1 MTKTFPGSSRSTAG
15 RRSGRAWTTSPK
27 SSGKCRQLAFSVCAL
42 KLLYRSYIDNG
53 SKVAIVCSARSTQT
67 KSLGTTNLLLQA
79 SREALQP
86 AMSSSGDGQSGSVS
100 GTATPF
106 YPKRVGSGF
115 FGKDQPTSM
124 TSSVSSL
131 SQLDS
136 QLGRSGSPSP
146 FQSSCSRSP
155 PRSPITPSQD
165 PSTSQEP
172 AFHTTVDLIKKGHL
186 QAARASLKE
195 GPLRDELEEEI
206 ERDCESL
213 RSFLYAAQVCL
224 PIHCHVAYP

>member
-1 MTKTFPGSSRSTAG
+1 
-15 RRSGRAWTTSPK
+15 
-27 SSGKCRQLAFSVCAL
+27 
-42 KLLYRSYIDNG
+42 
-53 SKVAIVCSARSTQT
+53 
-67 KSLGTTNLLLQA
+67 
-79 SREALQP
+79 
-86 AMSSSGDGQSGSVS
+86 MSSSGDGQSGSVS

-115 FGKDQPTSM
+115 FGKDQPASM
-124 TSSVSSL
+124 ASSVSSL

-155 PRSPITPSQD
+155 PRSPVTPSQD
-165 PSTSQEP
+165 PSVSQES
-172 AFHTTVDLIKKGHL
+172 AFHMTVDLIKKGHL

-195 GPLRDELEEEI
+195 GPLREELEEEI

-224 PIHCHVAYP
+224 PIQCRITYPNALCSQIIDEISPRSQDSIVGTGERLACKIVAAALRDRVCILR